1 MFGNLQKF
9 EQTGHT
15 VRLTFEQN
23 RAEVDVIAPDIV
35 HFFAPQ
41 KDEHRLS
48 KAVENPPA
56 SNTDFHV
63 EDADGLVVITTSKL
77 RVEISRDFHIDIFDT
92 QGRAVCRDYQGEPEP
107 FIRYGGSAT
116 GKSFVSAEGHE
127 EAGKNAPM
135 KVSVYKQLDGDTHF
149 YGLGEKTGPLN
160 KKGYHYRMWNTDNP
174 LPHTENFDTLYK
186 SIPFLIAL
194 HGETAYG
201 IFFDNTYESYFDMG
215 RDNSAY
221 YYFGAKDGNLDYYFI
236 YGPSLK
242 SVVSGYTSLTGRT
255 PLPQLWALGYQQ
267 CRWSYA
273 PKERL
278 LEVAERFRKEHIPCD
293 VLYLDI
299 DYMDGYRVFTY
310 DRERFSDFKGMI
322 RKLKDDGFKVVTII
336 DPGVK
341 KDAGYA
347 VYEEGL
353 KNGYFIT
360 DPDGIPYVNAVW
372 PGDALFPDF
381 SNAKVR
387 AWWADKQQ
395 FLIENGVA
403 GVWNDMNEPA
413 SFHGPLP
420 DDVQFHNDG
429 YRTDHA
435 EMHNVYGHYMARSAF
450 EGFRKHS
457 DKRPFVI
464 TRACYAG
471 TQKYS
476 TIWTGDNQSLWE
488 HLRMSIPQLLNL
500 GLSGFAY
507 AGCDVGGFG
516 FDCTPEL
523 LSRWVQV
530 GCFTPLFRNHSSY
543 ETRSQEPWAFDEQT
557 KAINQKYIELRYTLL
572 PYLYDALR
580 EGEQTGL
587 PVMRPLVL
595 EFQDDPAVT
604 DINDEFLCGSALL
617 VAPVVQ
623 QGQRARSVYLP
634 KGANWIDFWTNETFA
649 GGQNILRDAPLD
661 LCPIY
666 VKEGSILPR
675 WPVRQY
681 VGEQAADTLI
691 LDVCLPAPGEEVS
704 CTHFTDDGE
713 TFAYREGGYNRY
725 EAIVRPDG
733 PGAAVLRVKKTHAGY
748 GNGYRTLHIRCVGK
762 PAAILTSAGKAASPG
777 EAVACPFETDTVELL
792 LRY

>member
-1 MFGNLQKF
+1 MSAILQHTQDKNKVRF
-9 EQTGHT
+9 AFADGWAEVEAVTPRILHFFKPHQNEYRVSHAVEFLPEEETT
-15 VRLTFEQN
+15 VRVKEENSRVVIQTEALRVVVSEGFQ
-23 RAEVDVIAPDIV
+23 VDVYDSA
-35 HFFAPQ
+35 
-41 KDEHRLS
+41 
-48 KAVENPPA
+48 
-56 SNTDFHV
+56 
-63 EDADGLVVITTSKL
+63 
-77 RVEISRDFHIDIFDT
+77 
-92 QGRAVCRDYQGEPEP
+92 GEPLCLDYSGP
-107 FIRYGGSAT
+107 HQPPDRALDAVSWGSVAEN
-116 GKSFVSAEGHE
+116 EGHKME
-127 EAGKNAPM
+127 GGVPDMA
-135 KVSVYKQLDGDTHF
+135 VSVMKKLEEGTNF

-160 KKGYHYRMWNTDNP
+160 KRGYFYRMWNTDNP
-174 LPHTENFDTLYK
+174 QPHTENFETLYK
-186 SIPFLIAL
+186 SIPFLIAQR
-194 HGETAYG
+194 GPVAYG
-201 IFFDNTYESYFDMG
+201 LFFDNSYESYFDMG
-215 RDNSAY
+215 KENSAY
-221 YYFGAKDGNLDYYFI
+221 FYFGAKDGNLDYYFI
-236 YGPSLK
+236 YGPSIK
-242 SVVSGYTSLTGRT
+242 EVVGGYTSLTGRT

-278 LEVAERFRKEHIPCD
+278 MDVAARFRKEHIPCD

-310 DRERFSDFKGMI
+310 DRKRFAGFKEMI
-322 RKLKDDGFKVVTII
+322 RQLREDGFKVVTII

-341 KDAGYA
+341 KDTGYA

-353 KNGYFIT
+353 ENGYFIT

-387 AWWADKQQ
+387 DWWADKQK

-420 DDVQFHNDG
+420 DNLRFNNDG

-435 EMHNVYGHYMARSAF
+435 EMHNVYGHYMARAAY
-450 EGFRKHS
+450 EGFRRH
-457 DKRPFVI
+457 DGGRRPFVI

-476 TIWTGDNQSLWE
+476 TAWTGDNQSLWE

-507 AGCDVGGFG
+507 AGSDVGGFG

-530 GCFTPLFRNHSSY
+530 GCFTPLFRNHAAY
-543 ETRSQEPWAFDEQT
+543 GTRSQEPWAFDEQT
-557 KAINQKYIELRYTLL
+557 KGINRKYIELRYTLL
-572 PYLYDALR
+572 PYLYDVLR

-623 QGQRARSVYLP
+623 QGQRARAVYLP
-634 KGANWIDFWTNETFA
+634 KGANWVDFWTNEKFS
-649 GGQNILRDAPLD
+649 GGQYILRDAPLD

-675 WPVRQY
+675 WPAREY
-681 VGEQAADTLI
+681 VGGQADDVLE
-691 LDVCLPAPGEEVS
+691 LDVYPPAAGEHAS
-704 CTHFTDDGE
+704 YTHVTDDGE
-713 TFAYREGGYNRY
+713 TFAYREGAYNRY
-725 EAIVRPDG
+725 EITAEPKEDG
-733 PGAAVLRVKKTHAGY
+733 TTALHVSKAHMGCG
-748 GNGYRTLHIRCVGK
+748 GGYRTLHVRCIGGK
-762 PAAILTSAGKAASPG
+762 TAPSAAEQTCSFDRDSMELALSDSPAAPD
-777 EAVACPFETDTVELL
+777 FD
-792 LRY
+792 